1 MGIHPLL
8 AKVRD
13 KHLRKEAL
21 EFDIGDTVDVNL
33 KVKDGD
39 KEKTV
44 AFSGIVIS
52 RRGAG
57 ADENFT
63 IRRIVDGEGVERI
76 FPIHS
81 PLIASVTVT
90 KKALVRRA
98 KLYYLRDRVGKS
110 AYTLKERPAVKEG
123 IGRKRSRVKARKA
136 AAATPVAE
144 APAAVAAK
152 VRKPKVRKSKE
163 ELAAAA
169 KEKAAQGK
177 KKK

>member
-13 KHLRKEAL
+13 KHLRAEAL
-21 EFDIGDTVDVNL
+21 EFDVGDSVEVNL

-44 AFSGIVIS
+44 AFTGIVIS

-63 IRRIVDGEGVERI
+63 VRRIVEGEGVERV
-76 FPIHS
+76 FPLHS
-81 PLIASVTVT
+81 PLIASVNVT

-110 AYTLKERPAVKEG
+110 AFTLKERPTVKEG
-123 IGRKRSRVKARKA
+123 VGRKRARVKARKA
-136 AAATPVAE
+136 AAATPAAA
-144 APAAVAAK
+144 APAAEKA
-152 VRKPKVRKSKE
+152 RKPKVRKPKE
-163 ELAAAA
+163 TPAPAVAGE
-169 KEKAAQGK
+169 K
-177 KKK
+177 KKKKK